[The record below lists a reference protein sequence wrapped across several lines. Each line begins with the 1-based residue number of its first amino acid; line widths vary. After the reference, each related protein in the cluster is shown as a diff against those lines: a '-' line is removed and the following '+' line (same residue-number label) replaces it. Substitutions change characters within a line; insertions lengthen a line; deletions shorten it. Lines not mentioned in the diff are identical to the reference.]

1 MNNFDRYD
9 QAMRTDPLEAA
20 ALALTF
26 ASGCGSK
33 ANCWNWADRAISA
46 AKQAG
51 VTLDPGRASW
61 PDLPGMT
68 DQLTASQVTP

>member
-9 QAMRTDPLEAA
+9 KALAIDPLEAA
-20 ALALTF
+20 TLALTF

-51 VTLDPGRASW
+51 VTLDPGRARW

-68 DQLTASQVTP
+68 DQLTAAQVQP